1 MDAYEEYLPEALAN
15 RPWPT
20 DNTFLL
26 DIFTRYI
33 HEFED
38 VTDFVPCFVEN
49 YESMLSHVLALQ
61 DGDTRDSIEYRA
73 EELLWNIYCKIAP
86 NWSALFNQSLT

>member
-1 MDAYEEYLPEALAN
+1 M
-15 RPWPT
+15 
-20 DNTFLL
+20 
-26 DIFTRYI
+26 

-38 VTDFVPCFVEN
+38 VTDFVPRFVEN

-73 EELLWNIYCKIAP
+73 EELL
-86 NWSALFNQSLT
+86 